1 MVRRITALILVA
13 ALAGLV
19 VSPAEAK
26 KKKKK
31 APAPVAITYHMNW
44 GGDCPTGSGYLA
56 LTPTPNPDA
65 CALYFPGIADTY
77 SFPGSEGTPF
87 ALDTTKPIAV
97 DFLLID
103 VVSAAAEFEAVLTG
117 TIDGQET
124 PIASGT
130 QTIVAA
136 AGMRTPVH
144 FDLEPDAAL
153 NNALLTGLN
162 LTISWTS
169 GVTYSTID
177 LDAGATMIVNGL
189 K

>member
-31 APAPVAITYHMNW
+31 APAPVAITYYMNW
-44 GGDCPTGSGYLA
+44 MGDCAGGGYLA
-56 LTPTPNPDA
+56 LVATPNPDD
-65 CALYFPGIADTY
+65 CALYFPGLGETY

-87 ALDTTKPIAV
+87 ALDATKPITV
-97 DFLLID
+97 DFQLIT
-103 VVSAAAEFEAVLTG
+103 VVTAAAEFEAVLTG
-117 TIDGQET
+117 TINGEEK
-124 PIASGT
+124 PIASAT
-130 QTIVAA
+130 QTVIAGTSAA
-136 AGMRTPVH
+136 RVPLH

-153 NNALLTGLN
+153 NNAQITGLN
-162 LTISWTS
+162 LTINWTS

-177 LDAGATMIVNGL
+177 FDSGATMVVNGL